1 MTGDDQTKIR
11 ILIKSGSISVRCHC
25 NKKERFLE
33 TFSRDERFPN
43 GQLCEGNVEVDCHS
57 LSHRDANFTPLADDR
72 DPPNAVSTPI
82 HLSKHQ
88 ALNI

>member
-1 MTGDDQTKIR
+1 MIR
-11 ILIKSGSISVRCHC
+11 LK
-25 NKKERFLE
+25 LE
-33 TFSRDERFPN
+33 YRSRVDPY
-43 GQLCEGNVEVDCHS
+43 QLGASATRRKDFWKPFRGMRAFQMEGNVEVDCHS
-57 LSHRDANFTPLADDR
+57 LSHRDANFTPLAEDR